1 MPRRKLIRQ
10 NQFPYHVTSRTNN
23 KEWFKIPL
31 NRVWKYCKK
40 SFEYANLNHNAK
52 IHCFVLMNNH
62 YHLLISTPD
71 ENIDSYMMYF
81 NQNLGRLIS
90 QDANVIN
97 HKFSNRY
104 KWTIVDNQ
112 SYLYNVYRYIF
123 QNPIRAG
130 IVDSIIDYPYS
141 SIFFQQEEIKKLNY
155 ESHFNWKNNIDW
167 LNTYYGSGFDNLIRK
182 CLKKEYFKPHQKI
195 SRIDKTRLCE
205 ILLSC

>member
-31 NRVWKYCKK
+31 NRVWRHCKT
-40 SFEYANLNHNAK
+40 SFEYANRSHNIK
-52 IHCFVLMNNH
+52 VHCFILMNNH
-62 YHLLISTPD
+62 YHLLITTPD

-81 NQNLGRLIS
+81 NQQLGRLICK
-90 QDANVIN
+90 DANVIN

-130 IVDSIIDYPYS
+130 IVDNVIDYPFS
-141 SIFFQQEEIKKLNY
+141 SMFFSQEEIRNLNF
-155 ESHFNWKNNIDW
+155 ESHFCWKNNIDW
-167 LNTYYGSGFDNLIRK
+167 LNTYHGSGFDALIRK

-195 SRIDKTRLCE
+195 SRMDKIRLND
-205 ILLSC
+205 ILLNY